1 MGLNKILC
9 GHFLPIFCQISV
21 PSRFGR
27 ADDTKRPGVAAIF
40 FLQPP
45 GSPFSAQATFGTGIN
60 TTGIEKICMGKI
72 PGIVLLYIS
81 LAALLV
87 LALSSA
93 GCTSGQ
99 PEGAH
104 AGDTVHV
111 TYTLKLE
118 DGTVFE
124 SNVNGTP
131 LVVEVGSGKVIPGLD
146 EALVGMSPGQ
156 TKTATIP
163 PEKAYGVHRSELV
176 SEISTLQ
183 GVDSFWKLRES
194 GLLQPYM
201 KPGFDSTFI
210 WQNPEDGR
218 IGYVTFSNI
227 TDTTM
232 TVDENHPLAGK
243 TLIYEITMLD
253 IVTPET
259 SSP

>member
-1 MGLNKILC
+1 MTAYPFRISPLN
-9 GHFLPIFCQISV
+9 HE
-21 PSRFGR
+21 
-27 ADDTKRPGVAAIF
+27 RPR
-40 FLQPP
+40 
-45 GSPFSAQATFGTGIN
+45 QATFGTGIN
-60 TTGIEKICMGKI
+60 TTGTEKIYMGKI
-72 PGIVLLYIS
+72 PGNVLLYIS

-131 LVVEVGSGKVIPGLD
+131 LAVEVGSGKLIPGFD
-146 EALVGMSPGQ
+146 EALVGMNPGQ
-156 TKTATIP
+156 TKTVTVP

-176 SEISTLQ
+176 SEISTLKS
-183 GVDSFWKLRES
+183 VESFWNLRES
-194 GLLQPYM
+194 GLLQPFN

-210 WQNPEDGR
+210 WQNPQDGS
-218 IGYVTFSNI
+218 IHYVTFLNI
-227 TDTTM
+227 TDTTV
-232 TVDENHPLAGK
+232 TVDENYPLAGK
-243 TLIYEITMLD
+243 TLIFEITMLD
-253 IVTPET
+253 IVPPET